1 LAVRAYER
9 TLKDGPLTAAAYNN
23 LGLAYQDLG
32 RLEAAETALER
43 AVELGLENS
52 AAAINLQM
60 LRLRRSGRDALAI
73 YEAMTLDYP
82 YRPELWRGL
91 AAAYAA
97 KGRLA
102 EAIAACR
109 RIIALDPRDQQAIAN
124 LEKLLKNQR
133 GD

>member
-1 LAVRAYER
+1 MKATGWLCASV
-9 TLKDGPLTAAAYNN
+9 LLIGLLTN
-23 LGLAYQDLG
+23 LG
-32 RLEAAETALER
+32 
-43 AVELGLENS
+43 
-52 AAAINLQM
+52 
-60 LRLRRSGRDALAI
+60 LAI